1 MESHYLGIDIAK
13 RKFDA
18 ALLVENK
25 YKHKVFSNTAEGFKQ
40 LTDWLQKRAGD
51 NKVHACLEATGN
63 YGEAL
68 AEYLFNI
75 GYTISLINPAQIK
88 AFAQSQLT
96 RNKTDKVDAT
106 LIANYCKL
114 MQPLAWQP
122 LPKPVRELQALVARL
137 EDLVALENQEK
148 NRLEVSHVKVQTSIE
163 NTLAI
168 IQQEAK
174 AIREQI
180 KNHINQYPDLK
191 KQNDLLQ
198 SIPGIGQTT
207 SAHVLAYL
215 NDIGRFKNAKKIA
228 AFVGLN
234 PKQYCSGSSIK
245 KGTPLSKIGHARL
258 RKALFMPALVA
269 RQYNSAIQIFSQRL
283 QLAGKPKMVIVGAV
297 MRKLIHIIYG
307 VLKSGKPFDADLCT
321 MKA

>member
-1 MESHYLGIDIAK
+1 MNIHYLGIDIAK

-18 ALLVENK
+18 ALMIENK
-25 YKHKVFSNTAEGFKQ
+25 YKHKVFTNNAEGFKQ
-40 LTDWLQKRAGD
+40 LISWLTKWTG
-51 NKVHACLEATGN
+51 NGTVHACLEATGN

-68 AEYLFNI
+68 AEYLFDL
-75 GYTISLINPAQIK
+75 GHSVSLVNPAQIK

-96 RNKTDKVDAT
+96 RNKTDKIDAG
-106 LIANYCKL
+106 LITQYCQL
-114 MQPLAWQP
+114 MRPLAWQP

-137 EDLVALENQEK
+137 EDLVTLENQEQ
-148 NRLEVSHVKVQTSIE
+148 NRLEVSHDKVRTSIE

-174 AIREQI
+174 AIRKQI
-180 KNHINQYPDLK
+180 KSHIDQHPDLK

-198 SIPGIGQTT
+198 SIPGIGQVT
-207 SAHVLAYL
+207 SASMLAYL
-215 NDIGRFKNAKKIA
+215 SDIGRFKNAKKIA

-234 PKQYCSGSSIK
+234 PKQFCSGSAIK

-307 VLKSGKPFDADLCT
+307 VLKSGKPFDANLCT
-321 MKA
+321 MKT